1 MIVYVYVC
9 TVCVYESV
17 CFTNVYLRRIQVD
30 ILLLT
35 YVVCLIMRRKINIY
49 LILSY
54 LIEGPPKG
62 QVILHWER
70 NKLRCSQNPASK
82 ASNEQRT
89 ID

>member
-1 MIVYVYVC
+1 MFVYVYVC
-9 TVCVYESV
+9 TVCVYVSV

-54 LIEGPPKG
+54 LDIQMQSIFE
-62 QVILHWER
+62 I
-70 NKLRCSQNPASK
+70 
-82 ASNEQRT
+82 
-89 ID
+89 

>member
-54 LIEGPPKG
+54 LILSYQLK
-62 QVILHWER
+62 QDHLCFKI
-70 NKLRCSQNPASK
+70 PAIFYNYTRHSVRG
-82 ASNEQRT
+82 NY
-89 ID
+89 

>member
-54 LIEGPPKG
+54 LILPGYALG
-62 QVILHWER
+62 Q
-70 NKLRCSQNPASK
+70 
-82 ASNEQRT
+82 
-89 ID
+89 